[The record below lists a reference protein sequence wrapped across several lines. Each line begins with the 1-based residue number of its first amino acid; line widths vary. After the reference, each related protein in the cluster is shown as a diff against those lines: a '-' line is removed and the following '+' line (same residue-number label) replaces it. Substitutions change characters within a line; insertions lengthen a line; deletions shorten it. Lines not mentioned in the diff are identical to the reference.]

1 MRLSDV
7 WPVRGVELRH
17 GVLELRPMTESD
29 LPTILDR
36 LPDDLEMDPTLPR
49 YAALDPGAARAAAL
63 VQGYWRAMGGW
74 SPQDWALPFVVRLA
88 GEVVGAQVLEG
99 PRDYGVERVVDSS
112 SWLVQE
118 RRGQGLGTLMRAA
131 VLELAFGHLG
141 AVAAITSAYPE
152 NAASLGVSRR
162 LGYANSHTSVLEH
175 NGRQLQHLRLERD
188 AWRESRRGRAVTV
201 RGVEPA
207 LPWFGLDDERG

>member
-1 MRLSDV
+1 MTLTDV
-7 WPVRGVELRH
+7 WPVRGIELRH
-17 GVLELRPMTESD
+17 RGLELRPMTEAD
-29 LPTILDR
+29 LPGIVER

-49 YAALDPGAARAAAL
+49 YGARDAGAARAAAL
-63 VQGYWRAMGGW
+63 VQGYWRSMGGW
-74 SPQDWALPFVVRLA
+74 SPQDWALPFVVRLD

-99 PRDYGVERVVDSS
+99 PADYGEQRVVDSS
-112 SWLVQE
+112 SWLLQE

-141 AVAAITSAYPE
+141 AVAAISSAYVE

-162 LGYANSHTSVLEH
+162 LGYADTHTSVLEH

-188 AWRESRRGRAVTV
+188 TWRESGRGRAVTV
-201 RGVEPA
+201 SGVAPA
-207 LPWFGLDDERG
+207 LPWFGLGDERD